1 MAGVKITDLDSA
13 FGAPAIDDVLI
24 IVDTSTNLTKQIR
37 ADDLLLGQTAEKA
50 NTILVSTDTT
60 STEAKIHFGNG
71 ASGTYDSVGIS
82 NSLTYDAATG
92 SLTALAFEGN
102 GSALTDLPQN
112 DPVVNAVDAGTDAN
126 PYYIM
131 IRNSATGL
139 DSVHTQSNL
148 TSNPNTGVLTTP
160 FFAGNG
166 SLLTG
171 VLADSATNADSANF
185 ATEATHALYADSATQ
200 AASALFALNATQ
212 AVNADS
218 ATVATSSLT
227 SALATFALAADS
239 AASAS
244 NAVQAQYADTIAT
257 TTAASET
264 TLYPFMGTAQTGLQ
278 ATLAADAALTYNASN
293 GRLSSTAF
301 SGDGSLLTNLP
312 IPGGGSIA
320 NALNVLP
327 SAVDASHSIL
337 FVQSATGVDSVNT
350 DAGLLYN
357 PLSNLLTAGAFSGE
371 GKLLTEVPAV
381 KINSNF
387 NPTTG
392 TQYIMLKASQTG
404 SDSVSTDGGIVF
416 DAGTNTLTA
425 TNLAGNGSN
434 ITDVAAVSATNAAN
448 IAITTIN
455 DSATYYVHLG
465 SAASGNDNT
474 NVDLNLTYNPLQNL
488 LNSGIAYTTDSAGL
502 WNGAAPTTLDSAVN
516 RFAILLKTLNSQVGA

>member
-13 FGAPAIDDVLI
+13 IGAPDPLDILI
-24 IVDTSTNLTKQIR
+24 IVDVSTNLTKQIK
-37 ADDLLLGQTAEKA
+37 AVDLLLGQTAQQA
-50 NTILVSTDTT
+50 NTILVTEDTT
-60 STEAKIHFGNG
+60 STEAKVYFGNG
-71 ASGTYDSVGIS
+71 ESALYDSVGIS
-82 NSLTYDAATG
+82 ASLTYDATTG
-92 SLTALAFEGN
+92 NLKALSFEGD
-102 GSALTDLPQN
+102 GSALTNLPTN

-126 PYYIM
+126 PYFLM

-148 TSNPNTGVLTTP
+148 TSNPNTGVLTSP
-160 FFAGNG
+160 FFAGDG

-200 AASALFALNATQ
+200 AASALFATEAGH
-212 AVNADS
+212 AINADS
-218 ATVATSSLT
+218 ATVATSSLIA
-227 SALATFALAADS
+227 ALATYALAADS
-239 AASAS
+239 ANNASI
-244 NAVQAQYADTIAT
+244 AVQSGYADTIVT
-257 TTAASET
+257 TTAAAQT
-264 TLYPFMGTAQTGLQ
+264 TLYPFMGTAQTGIQ
-278 ATLAADAALTYNASN
+278 ATLAADAALTYNATN

-320 NALNVLP
+320 QALNIIP

-337 FVQSATGVDSVNT
+337 FTQSATGVDSVNS
-350 DAGLLYN
+350 DPGIAYN
-357 PLSNLLTAGAFSGE
+357 PSSNLLTVGAFSGE

-434 ITDVAAVSATNAAN
+434 ITNVTATSATNATN
-448 IAITTIN
+448 VAITTVN

-474 NVDLNLTYNPLQNL
+474 NVDVNLTYNPLLNL
-488 LNSGIAYTTDSAGL
+488 LNTGITYTTDSAGL
-502 WNGAAPTTLDSAVN
+502 WNGTAPTTLDSAVS
-516 RFAILLKTLNSQVGA
+516 RFAILLKTLNSGTGA

>member
-13 FGAPAIDDVLI
+13 IGAPASDDVLI
-24 IVDTSTNLTKQIR
+24 IVDTSTNVTKQIK
-37 ADDLLLGQTAEKA
+37 ASDLLLGQTAERA
-50 NTILVSTDTT
+50 NTIKIANDTT
-60 STEAKIHFGNG
+60 STEASIHFGNG
-71 ASGTYDSVGIS
+71 VSGSYDSVGIS
-82 NSLTYDAATG
+82 SSLQYNATTG
-92 SLTALAFEGN
+92 TLSALAFEGN
-102 GSALTDLPQN
+102 GSALTNLPQN
-112 DPVVNAVDAGTDAN
+112 DPVVNAVDAGVDAN
-126 PYYIM
+126 PYYLM

-148 TSNPNTGVLTTP
+148 TSNPNTGVLTSP

-200 AASALFALNATQ
+200 AASALFATNATY

-218 ATVATSSLT
+218 ATVATFSLT

-239 AASAS
+239 AGNAS
-244 NAVQAQYADTIAT
+244 NATQAQYADTIAT

-264 TLYPFMGTAQTGLQ
+264 TLYPFLGTAQTGLQ
-278 ATLAADAALTYNASN
+278 STLAADAALTYNASN
-293 GRLSSTAF
+293 GRLTSTAF

-357 PLSNLLTAGAFSGE
+357 PLSNLLTVGAFSGE
-371 GKLLTEVPAV
+371 GKLLTEVPAT

-392 TQYIMLKASQTG
+392 TQYVMMKATQTG
-404 SDSVSTDGGIVF
+404 SDSVSVDGGIVF
-416 DAGTNTLTA
+416 DAATNTLTA

-434 ITDVAAVSATNAAN
+434 ITDVTATNATNAVN
-448 IAITTIN
+448 VGVTTIN

-488 LNSGIAYTTDSAGL
+488 MNTGIAYTTDSAGL
-502 WNGAAPTTLDSAVN
+502 WNGTAPTTLDSAVN
-516 RFAILLKTLNSQVGA
+516 RFALLLKTLNGQVGA

>member
-13 FGAPAIDDVLI
+13 VGAPANDDVLI
-24 IVDTSTNLTKQIR
+24 IVDVSTNLTKQIK
-37 ADDLLLGQTAEKA
+37 ASDLLLGQTANQS
-50 NTILVSTDTT
+50 NTVLVTNDVS
-60 STEAKIHFGNG
+60 STETKVFFGNG
-71 ASGTYDSVGIS
+71 PDGSYDSVRTNG
-82 NSLTYDAATG
+82 SLTYDASTG
-92 SLTALAFEGN
+92 NLKALSFEGD
-102 GSALTDLPQN
+102 GSALTNLPTN

-126 PYYIM
+126 PYYLM

-293 GRLSSTAF
+293 GRLTSTAF

-337 FVQSATGVDSVNT
+337 FVQSGTGVDSVNT
-350 DAGLLYN
+350 DAGILYN
-357 PLSNLLTAGAFSGE
+357 PFSNLLTAGAFSGE
-371 GKLLTEVPAV
+371 GKLLTEVPAT

-488 LNSGIAYTTDSAGL
+488 LNTGIAYTTDSAGL